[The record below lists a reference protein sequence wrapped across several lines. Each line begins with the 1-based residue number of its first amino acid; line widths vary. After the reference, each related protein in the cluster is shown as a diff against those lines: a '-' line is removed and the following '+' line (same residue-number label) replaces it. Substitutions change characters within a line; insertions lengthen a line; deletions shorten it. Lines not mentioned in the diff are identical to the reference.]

1 MTSNSNLKLTIE
13 FNDSD
18 LKPAQRDEQAQ
29 LLMEELRDMSGV
41 RVSPVTDPSP
51 PEQHKGGGF
60 LAGLL
65 MAELKIDNAKKL
77 FGFLAQ
83 RLGNKPIELTLEVNG
98 KKLAVKAS
106 SREEFEYLMKAAED
120 FIAKQ

>member
-1 MTSNSNLKLTIE
+1 MISNPNLKLTIE
-13 FNDSD
+13 FTDPA

-29 LLMEELRDMSGV
+29 ILIEELRDMSEV
-41 RVSPVTDPSP
+41 RASPVPDPSP

-65 MAELKIDNAKKL
+65 MAELKVDNAKKL

-83 RLGNKPIELTLEVNG
+83 RLGNKPLELTLEVNG
-98 KKLAVKAS
+98 KKLSVKAS
-106 SREEFEYLMKAAED
+106 SREEFDYLMKAAED

>member
-1 MTSNSNLKLTIE
+1 MTSNPNLKLKIE
-13 FNDSD
+13 FTDPKLN
-18 LKPAQRDEQAQ
+18 PAQRDEQAQ
-29 LLMEELRDMSGV
+29 LLIEELRDMSEV
-41 RVSPVTDPSP
+41 RVSPVNDPSP

-65 MAELKIDNAKKL
+65 VAELKVDNAKKL

-98 KKLAVKAS
+98 KKLSVKAS
-106 SREEFEYLMKAAED
+106 SREEFDYLMKAAED